1 MHLSDIREQ
10 LIKNGYLANNEIVM
24 AVYGA
29 LGSLWSSS
37 WSSIAGRV

>member
-24 AVYGA
+24 
-29 LGSLWSSS
+29 GSLWNSS